1 MIVWEGYHREP
12 PLHYEWMKVERSIGE
27 MEKELRDLFDTLKKL
42 GFPKVLSDYFSKLVE
57 SGASTE
63 PTELLGKLR
72 EFDLSKELTEF
83 VGNMVKQRAQ
93 NELKEVLDRT
103 LKLALP
109 EELRGVLNRIME
121 GSTTFDWQ
129 GFYEKLRNV
138 GFLTEFK
145 LNEQIHNGLN
155 RTEIVE
161 SLNQFSFVYADMLEN
176 LSEFV
181 EMISVSL
188 NLPTKTDVTNIAKL
202 AIQHEEKLNVI
213 EEQLTILNQF
223 LRERFS
229 ADVQPVTAVNPATSE
244 TAHPTKVE
252 PKVFENVSTT
262 KESPTTHVTKTV
274 TESPTTRA
282 TKPTLDSS
290 EKQKRR
296 ILLQSMLQPSN
307 DLLGQ
312 ENLDDIF
319 SRNQQMS
326 LSDLLGRQVPLGRR
340 E

>member
-1 MIVWEGYHREP
+1 
-12 PLHYEWMKVERSIGE
+12 

-42 GFPKVLSDYFSKLVE
+42 GFPKVLSDNFSKLVE

-83 VGNMVKQRAQ
+83 VGIMVKQRAQ
-93 NELKEVLDRT
+93 NELKEVLDKT

-129 GFYEKLRNV
+129 GFYEKLRKV

-145 LNEQIHNGLN
+145 LNEQIHNNLN
-155 RTEIVE
+155 RKEIVE
-161 SLNQFSFVYADMLEN
+161 SLNQFSFVYADLLQDLN
-176 LSEFV
+176 EFV
-181 EMISVSL
+181 ELISGPL
-188 NLPTKTDVTNIAKL
+188 NLPTKNDVANVAKL
-202 AIQHEEKLNVI
+202 AIQHEEKLNEI
-213 EEQLTILNQF
+213 EEQLSSLNQF
-223 LRERFS
+223 LREKFS
-229 ADVQPVTAVNPATSE
+229 EDVQPVTAVNPVTSE
-244 TAHPTKVE
+244 KTQPVKVA
-252 PKVFENVSTT
+252 PKVFEDVSTV
-262 KESPTTHVTKTV
+262 KESPKTV
-274 TESPTTRA
+274 AAKTVKESTKSRA
-282 TKPTLDSS
+282 TKPTLDAS

-307 DLLGQ
+307 DLLGP
-312 ENLDDIF
+312 ENLDDLL
-319 SRNQQMS
+319 SRNQQLS
-326 LSDLLGRQVPLGRR
+326 ISDLLGSQVPFGRK